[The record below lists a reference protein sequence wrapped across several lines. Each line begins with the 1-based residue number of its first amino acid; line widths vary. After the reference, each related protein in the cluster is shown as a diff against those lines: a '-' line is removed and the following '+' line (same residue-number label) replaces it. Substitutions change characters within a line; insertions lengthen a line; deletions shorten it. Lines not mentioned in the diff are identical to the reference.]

1 LALTVPP
8 FPVSAIVVRWTTGG
22 APATMLHRGRLAI
35 ESERQRMC
43 GDLEDDTRLDDEL
56 FARFLALAKRYG
68 ATLPKSRRPQ
78 RAEPA
83 GEEARHAYMSRLFSE
98 LLIRA
103 VGDAAVS
110 PEGRRADAIGD
121 QAIVLARLAGFL
133 AGQLPP
139 ETDLFRA
146 MVEAMTDGYGEPAR
160 RLDEAHDHHHHHH
173 RHHH

>member
-1 LALTVPP
+1 
-8 FPVSAIVVRWTTGG
+8 
-22 APATMLHRGRLAI
+22 
-35 ESERQRMC
+35 MC

-68 ATLPKSRRPQ
+68 ATLPEPRPQ
-78 RAEPA
+78 RAGPA

-98 LLIRA
+98 MLTRA
-103 VGDAAVS
+103 VGDAAAC

-160 RLDEAHDHHHHHH
+160 RRAEAQDHHHHHH
-173 RHHH
+173 HH